1 MGFTFGKTAR
11 ALGAL
16 VAVLPFAS
24 AVPFGLQIYSCTLPG
39 VIAPGFDD
47 GPWIYSEDI
56 LNRMEAAGIKATWF
70 INGANKGNIYDYN
83 STLLRMVDMGHQ
95 IGSHT
100 WSHKNLAT
108 LTADGVKEEMLLLEE
123 ALVNILG
130 YFPYYMRPPFLS
142 VNAVALQALK
152 ELQYHVIIGDLN
164 TKDWQYQSESG
175 IETAKKLFTDGLDLG
190 RTIIE
195 AHEQEEWTH
204 GVLIDFMIQT
214 IQARGLKTVT
224 VAECLQDTQ
233 PTYVDEASNINTG
246 TGMPSRTVS
255 ATALATPLARGSIS
269 PDRTCGDVGKGNNNG
284 YICKPGQCCSKYGN
298 CGTASDYCAPSVCQS
313 AFGIC

>member
-1 MGFTFGKTAR
+1 MAR

-56 LNRMEAAGIKATWF
+56 LDRMEAAGIKATWF

-83 STLLRMVDMGHQ
+83 STLLRMIDMGHQ

-108 LTADGVKEEMLLLEE
+108 LTADEVKQEMLLLEE
-123 ALVNILG
+123 ALINILG

-190 RTIIE
+190 RTIVE

-214 IQARGLKTVT
+214 IQARGLKS
-224 VAECLQDTQ
+224 ECQINSIHILQGLT
-233 PTYVDEASNINTG
+233 T
-246 TGMPSRTVS
+246 
-255 ATALATPLARGSIS
+255 
-269 PDRTCGDVGKGNNNG
+269 
-284 YICKPGQCCSKYGN
+284 
-298 CGTASDYCAPSVCQS
+298 
-313 AFGIC
+313 

>member
-1 MGFTFGKTAR
+1 MLTR
-11 ALGAL
+11 C
-16 VAVLPFAS
+16 
-24 AVPFGLQIYSCTLPG
+24 I
-39 VIAPGFDD
+39 
-47 GPWIYSEDI
+47 
-56 LNRMEAAGIKATWF
+56 R
-70 INGANKGNIYDYN
+70 
-83 STLLRMVDMGHQ
+83 
-95 IGSHT
+95 

-214 IQARGLKTVT
+214 IQARGLKS
-224 VAECLQDTQ
+224 EGQ
-233 PTYVDEASNINTG
+233 IH
-246 TGMPSRTVS
+246 
-255 ATALATPLARGSIS
+255 
-269 PDRTCGDVGKGNNNG
+269 
-284 YICKPGQCCSKYGN
+284 YI
-298 CGTASDYCAPSVCQS
+298 
-313 AFGIC
+313 GI